1 MYILILQSIPIPF
14 LCIFP
19 LFHHRNSTFY
29 THYMSCHLWWGGW
42 HDLSTLIC
50 IKNMESFFFKWWI
63 WTFFFRYC
71 HLSTVTTE
79 TQNTIPIWKTV
90 RVLMNISTVDRLLC
104 MTWSFILLI
113 NNLDILHRYNHL
125 FFSPDWIFL
134 NVIFWKL
141 ITKFLYIFISV
152 HLIHNA
158 SYMQILKNHNHTP
171 PCDDYSLFTWGGI
184 LFLNFVSPIITSPEY
199 NIVPEKPPSN
209 DGFINS
215 FWSYLIG
222 IWISNFCVFITLPFV
237 FYLILTW

>member
-19 LFHHRNSTFY
+19 LFHHQNSNFY
-29 THYMSCHLWWGGW
+29 THYISYHLWWGGW

-113 NNLDILHRYNHL
+113 
-125 FFSPDWIFL
+125 
-134 NVIFWKL
+134 K
-141 ITKFLYIFISV
+141 
-152 HLIHNA
+152 
-158 SYMQILKNHNHTP
+158 
-171 PCDDYSLFTWGGI
+171 
-184 LFLNFVSPIITSPEY
+184 
-199 NIVPEKPPSN
+199 
-209 DGFINS
+209 
-215 FWSYLIG
+215 
-222 IWISNFCVFITLPFV
+222 IWIYFIDTIICFFLLTGYSWMWYFGNWSQNFYISLSPCI
-237 FYLILTW
+237 